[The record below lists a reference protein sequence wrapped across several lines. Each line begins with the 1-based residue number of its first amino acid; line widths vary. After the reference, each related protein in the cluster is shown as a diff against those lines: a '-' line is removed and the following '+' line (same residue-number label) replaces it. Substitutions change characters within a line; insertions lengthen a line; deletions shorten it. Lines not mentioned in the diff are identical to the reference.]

1 MSVPVP
7 PSKLIRKLSAYFGVL
22 DIFEW
27 VPFRAGDP
35 PRPVQATGRFKCG
48 SVRVAIFDYQTVLP
62 LPRAR
67 LSIVKPFKQRELHGT
82 VTICPEL
89 KILHSDSYAEIG
101 ADRLCTRTANVVCEF
116 ATDCARGL

>member
-1 MSVPVP
+1 MRIVAYRSAPLKVSVWLTLRPHERHPGLAASLQSVSLTGVGSGRVGNVIKERSERVIVP
-7 PSKLIRKLSAYFGVL
+7 LSKLIGQLSAYFGVL
-22 DIFEW
+22 DIFER

-67 LSIVKPFKQRELHGT
+67 LR
-82 VTICPEL
+82 
-89 KILHSDSYAEIG
+89 
-101 ADRLCTRTANVVCEF
+101 
-116 ATDCARGL
+116 